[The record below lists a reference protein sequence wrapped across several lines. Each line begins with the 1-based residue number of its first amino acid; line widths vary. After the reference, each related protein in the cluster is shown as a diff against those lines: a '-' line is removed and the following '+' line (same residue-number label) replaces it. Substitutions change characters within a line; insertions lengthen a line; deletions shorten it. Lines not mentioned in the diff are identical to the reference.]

1 VSESSSRKVKKMCL
15 ETESKIPNENDIVLK
30 SYQQMLINSIDSI
43 FNFSID
49 NTKFVLKC
57 QAEFLCDE

>member
-1 VSESSSRKVKKMCL
+1 MCL

-30 SYQQMLINSIDSI
+30 SYQQMLIKSIDLI